1 MLRWLDHAQ
10 VEGIGG
16 IIDHFYAEFVPTL
29 EAVSLRS
36 LEGAHYY
43 NTGMPSLNNSPGVL
57 SVSNAA
63 LPILSKTLAV
73 LQCAGLLQ

>member
-16 IIDHFYAEFVPTL
+16 IIDHFYTEFGPNL

-36 LEGAHYY
+36 LEGAHYC
-43 NTGMPSLNNSPGVL
+43 NTGMPSLIIHRACIRLQAFCTCISPSCGTIGF
-57 SVSNAA
+57 AA
-63 LPILSKTLAV
+63 AF
-73 LQCAGLLQ
+73 